1 MPTKKVDKK
10 VVPTK
15 VTAKKVVKKSV
26 KPATKKLPAKKATR
40 KTELIYA
47 DNTKSFW
54 VTDGKILNSLLALRD
69 ALDEMHQETYQYHAN
84 KVNNDFANWV
94 ADVLADKQCALE
106 LKKATTPKSAKTVV
120 IKYLKLY
127 NV

>member
-1 MPTKKVDKK
+1 MPIKKVEKK
-10 VVPTK
+10 VVTK
-15 VTAKKVVKKSV
+15 KAPAKKVVKKAATAAV
-26 KPATKKLPAKKATR
+26 KKQPTKAATKKSSLV
-40 KTELIYA
+40 YA
-47 DNTKSFW
+47 DDTKSFW
-54 VTDGKILNSLLALRD
+54 VTDGKVLNSLLALRD
-69 ALDEMHQETYQYHAN
+69 ALEEMEQETYQYHAN

-94 ADVLADKQCALE
+94 ADVLADKKCAVD